1 MEYLTA
7 KEIINS
13 FYNNP
18 SKTALTYINED
29 AKLDYSISY
38 KDFADAIL
46 GLAYFFHHELHLKTG
61 DTVSFVFEN
70 CPEIIAINLACFLT
84 GLTSCPLD
92 SKRDTTDVALRKLE
106 ETNTKAFFYRN
117 GTGVAKDIVRQ
128 KKDLKSLA
136 IADFLDLKK
145 LYKNQNPNILSKFA
159 PEKIALI
166 LYTSGTTG
174 FPKGALLTF
183 ANLRSGAKQVGEW
196 FKITNEDTFY
206 IVLPLHHINSTI
218 FTLATL
224 FAGGSLVIPSR
235 YSGSNFFS
243 DCARYKITLSSIVP
257 TINLDL
263 LEKEG
268 EFNKYKKELSLKRI
282 QLGSAPVSPKHA
294 KEFTEKYKI
303 RLIQGYGS
311 TETSLRITGVPVDL
325 QENLYQELLETN
337 SIGIPLS
344 ENKVVL
350 FDKDDKTVTS
360 PGAEGEI
367 GVKGN
372 NIMQGYLNRPEET
385 VKTLRGGYFHTGD
398 LGFFKEIDGIK
409 YYYLKGR
416 VKEIIIKGG
425 VNISPL
431 FIEEKL
437 RKQVLW
443 AKDVV
448 VVGFTHYRFGEEIG
462 VIFIPKEKNYQKDFE
477 QTLQDMKNNEIKNLD
492 GFETPKAAIIALDE
506 EIPKTATGKVQHI
519 KAKEVFEQRLLE
531 NYRQIGKHGNF
542 TFRIISPEEEDILQQ
557 AVNLHNHV
565 FPKGLHLNLETLTHR
580 ATNGFVIGGFDTQ
593 NNLQGILTGFFVD
606 ESLIKKGRTWSEISG
621 NGKFD
626 TFTAKGEVAVL
637 ASAASVSSSDKNENL
652 DSGILQNLRLTEKQ
666 VADYID
672 SQKDFVA
679 RFHLK
684 PKAGFETGARVSRI
698 ILNGNPADLQS
709 LGTVVIFQYP
719 PLDKLTPKFTED
731 KVGLG
736 LVEAAISFAKNKGK
750 KQVIALSRLGEAY
763 KYLKEV

>member
-18 SKTALTYINED
+18 SKTALTYTHED
-29 AKLDYSISY
+29 KKLDYSIDF
-38 KDFADAIL
+38 KDFADTIL
-46 GLAYFFHHELHLKTG
+46 GLADFFHNELNLKTG

-92 SKRDTTDVALRKLE
+92 SKRDTLDVALRKLE
-106 ETNTKAFFYRN
+106 ETNTKVFFYRK
-117 GTGVAKDIVRQ
+117 GELGIGQ
-128 KKDLKSLA
+128 A
-136 IADFLDLKK
+136 IAKKNVNIKNFTIKDFFDLKK
-145 LYKNQNPNILSKFA
+145 FAKNSDQKILGEFD
-159 PEKIALI
+159 PEKVVLL

-174 FPKGALLTF
+174 FPKGTMLSF
-183 ANLRSGAKQVGEW
+183 ANLRSGVKQVGEW
-196 FKITNEDTFY
+196 FKITNEDIFY

-218 FTLATL
+218 FSLSTL
-224 FAGGSLVIPSR
+224 FAEGSLVISSR
-235 YSGSNFFS
+235 YSGSKFFS
-243 DCARYKITLSSIVP
+243 DCARYKITMSSIVP

-263 LEKEG
+263 LEKEE
-268 EFNKYKKELSLKRI
+268 EFNKHKKNLNLKRI

-294 KEFTEKYKI
+294 KEFVEKYKI

-311 TETSLRITGVPVDL
+311 TETSLRITGVPIGL
-325 QENLYQELLETN
+325 RENLYQELLKTN
-337 SIGIPLS
+337 SIGTPLS
-344 ENKVVL
+344 ENEVVI
-350 FDKDDKTVTS
+350 FDKDDRPIASPKT
-360 PGAEGEI
+360 EGEI

-372 NIMQGYLNRPEET
+372 NIMQGYLNRPKET
-385 VKTLRGGYFHTGD
+385 AEILRGGYFHTGD
-398 LGFFKEIDGIK
+398 LGFFKEIGGIK

-437 RKQVLW
+437 REQILW

-448 VVGFTHYRFGEEIG
+448 VVGFSHYRYGEEIG

-477 QTLQDMKNNEIKNLD
+477 QTLQDLKNNKIKNLD
-492 GFETPKAAIIALDE
+492 DFETPKAAIIGSND

-531 NYRQIGKHGNF
+531 NYREIAKSGNF
-542 TFRIISPEEEDILQQ
+542 IFRIISPEEEVILQQ
-557 AVNLHNHV
+557 AASLHNRV
-565 FPKGLHLNLETLTHR
+565 FPKGLHLNLETLMHR
-580 ATNGFVIGGFDTQ
+580 AINGFVIGGFDAQ
-593 NNLQGILTGFFVD
+593 NNLAGVLTGFFTNKD
-606 ESLIKKGRTWSEISG
+606 LLQKGQTWGEISG
-621 NGKFD
+621 RGTFD
-626 TFTAKGEVAVL
+626 TFNAAGETAIL
-637 ASAASVSSSDKNENL
+637 ASAASVSSSGKNESL
-652 DSGILQNLRLTEKQ
+652 ESGILQNLQLTEGQ
-666 VADYID
+666 VSDYIN
-672 SQKDFVA
+672 SRKDFVA

-684 PKAGFETGARVSRI
+684 PKAGFKTGANVSRI

-709 LGTVVIFQYP
+709 LGIVVIFKYP

-736 LVEAAISFAKNKGK
+736 LVEAAIRFAKNNGK
-750 KQVIALSRLGEAY
+750 KWVFALSRLGEAY
-763 KYLKEV
+763 KYLKS